1 MNTLYLIGGLLFTF
15 ASQAFAEKRTVIEP
29 AIMECQYD
37 HTAVRDTLDRSQVM
51 KDQMILRIGKNVSQ
65 FYSWYTL
72 QGDSM
77 WTDPTGRKI
86 AIDKTLESIRTR
98 NNDNLICKRTNGYIY
113 KSYPQ
118 KGIITTYITQGGEDM
133 KTPIVYLYFSEE
145 TPRQAWEM
153 QDSTKQVLGYTC
165 QLATTRFRGRLWY
178 AWFTPDIPIDNGPWK
193 LGGLPGLIV
202 EAYDSQDYYHYT
214 LTGIQ
219 TQNPQPVTFYNYW
232 EKVFEK
238 TTRLEYLKKDRKS
251 KDKAAYKLKYT
262 RYDFLELDYHEPS
275 NK

>member
-1 MNTLYLIGGLLFTF
+1 MKNTLIIVLFILLSKHT
-15 ASQAFAEKRTVIEP
+15 FAEKRIIIEP
-29 AIMECQYD
+29 AMMECQYA
-37 HTAVRDTLDRSQVM
+37 HTVIRDTLDRNKVM
-51 KDQMILRIGKNVSQ
+51 KDRMILRIGKKVSQ
-65 FYSWYTL
+65 FYSWYSL

-77 WTDPTGRKI
+77 WTDPRGRKI
-86 AIDKTLESIRTR
+86 AIHKTLESIRT
-98 NNDNLICKRTNGYIY
+98 NNNENLICKRTNGYIY
-113 KSYPQ
+113 KSYP
-118 KGIITTYITQGGEDM
+118 KEGITTTYITQGGEDM
-133 KTPIVYLYFSEE
+133 RTPMVYLYFSET
-145 TPRQAWEM
+145 TPQQTWII
-153 QDSTKQVLGYTC
+153 QDSVKQVLGYNC
-165 QLATTRFRGRLWY
+165 QLAITHFRGRLWY
-178 AWFTPDIPIDNGPWK
+178 AWFTPDIPINNGPWK
-193 LGGLPGLIV
+193 LGGLPGLIT

-219 TQNPQPVTFYNYW
+219 TNNLEPVTFYNYW

>member
-37 HTAVRDTLDRSQVM
+37 HTAVRDTLDRSHVM
-51 KDQMILRIGKNVSQ
+51 KDRMILRIGKNVSQ

-77 WTDPTGRKI
+77 WTDPRGRKI
-86 AIDKTLESIRTR
+86 AAERIFEALRTQ
-98 NNDNLICKRTNGYIY
+98 NHENIIGERTDGYIY
-113 KSYPQ
+113 HSYPQ
-118 KGIITTYITQGGEDM
+118 KGITTTYTSQGGEDM
-133 KTPIVYLYFSEE
+133 RTPVTFLYFSEE
-145 TPRQAWEM
+145 TPRQEWKI
-153 QDSTKQVLGYTC
+153 QDSVKQVLRYTC
-165 QLATTRFRGRLWY
+165 QLATAQFRGRLWY

-193 LGGLPGLIV
+193 LSGLPGLIV
-202 EAYDSQDYYHYT
+202 EAYDSQNYYYYT

-219 TQNPQPVTFYNYW
+219 TKKLQPVTFYNYW

-238 TTRLEYLKKDRKS
+238 TTRLDYLKKAHKS
-251 KDKAAYKLKYT
+251 QIKYADKFRYT
-262 RYDFLELDYHEPS
+262 NYDFLELDYHQ
-275 NK
+275 

>member
-133 KTPIVYLYFSEE
+133 KTPI
-145 TPRQAWEM
+145 
-153 QDSTKQVLGYTC
+153 G
-165 QLATTRFRGRLWY
+165 Y

-219 TQNPQPVTFYNYW
+219 TQNLQPVTFYNYW

-238 TTRLEYLKKDRKS
+238 TTRLDYLRKDRQS
-251 KDKAAYKLKYT
+251 KDKAADKLKYT
-262 RYDFLELDYHEPS
+262 RYDFLELDYHQ
-275 NK
+275 